1 MSLANPNVAFKQQF
15 HDTYRDAL
23 AQRDCRFAPATVDR
37 GMIEGTSFTIN
48 SLGVTEMKP
57 VTGRYQ
63 DKTPQSLDHNTR
75 VVYMA
80 DYDATVVV
88 DGFDIPKLSA
98 DPSFKYPG
106 LLADASNRLKD
117 KVIYRALLDPV
128 VQKTGE
134 NAFGTVSLPSAQIIL
149 AGATAFTKA
158 KAIFA
163 RSLFRKNECDNQN
176 GEQLYIAYNDD
187 MVRQILADTT
197 LTSADHIA
205 TQMLQ
210 AGEIARNWLG
220 FTWVPYQALDNGA
233 GGSSEARTVA
243 WAKSGVEIGMG
254 INFKTDV
261 SENKQKRGHPTEAYG
276 WLSLGAGRQD
286 EKKVVAIDF
295 LRA

>member
-1 MSLANPNVAFKQQF
+1 MSLANPPVAFKQQF
-15 HDTYRDAL
+15 HDSYRDAL
-23 AQRDCRFAPATVDR
+23 AQRDCRFAKASIDR
-37 GMIEGTSFTIN
+37 GMIEGSSFTIN
-48 SLGVTEMKP
+48 SLGTTEMKA

-80 DYDATVVV
+80 DYDATIVV

-106 LLADASNRLKD
+106 LLADASNRIKD
-117 KVIYRALLDPV
+117 KVIYRALLDAV
-128 VQKTGE
+128 VTKSGE
-134 NAFGTVSLPSAQIIL
+134 NTFSTTSLPAGQIVL
-149 AGATAFTKA
+149 AGGTAFTKA

-163 RSLFRKNECDNQN
+163 RSLFRKNECDEQN
-176 GEQLYIAYNDD
+176 GEQLYIAYNDE

-197 LTSADHIA
+197 LTSSDFMAV
-205 TQMLQ
+205 QMLQ
-210 AGEIARNWLG
+210 SGKVAENWMG

-233 GGSSEARTVA
+233 GGATEARTVA

-261 SENKQKRGHPTEAYG
+261 SENKAKRGHPTEAYG

-295 LRA
+295 LR

>member
-1 MSLANPNVAFKQQF
+1 MSLANPPVAFKQQF
-15 HDTYRDAL
+15 HDSYRDAL
-23 AQRDCRFAPATVDR
+23 AQRDCRFAKASIDR
-37 GMIEGTSFTIN
+37 GMIEGSSFTIN
-48 SLGVTEMKP
+48 SLGTTEMKA

-80 DYDATVVV
+80 DYDATIVV

-117 KVIYRALLDPV
+117 KVIYRALLDAV
-128 VQKTGE
+128 VTKSGE
-134 NAFGTVSLPSAQIIL
+134 NTFSTTSLPAGQIVL
-149 AGATAFTKA
+149 AGGTAFTKA

-163 RSLFRKNECDNQN
+163 RSLFRKNECDEQN
-176 GEQLYIAYNDD
+176 GEQLYIAYNDE

-197 LTSADHIA
+197 LTSSDFMAV
-205 TQMLQ
+205 QMLQ
-210 AGEIARNWLG
+210 SGKVAENWMG

-233 GGSSEARTVA
+233 GGATEARTVA

-261 SENKQKRGHPTEAYG
+261 SENKAKRGHPTEAYG

-295 LRA
+295 LR

>member
-1 MSLANPNVAFKQQF
+1 MSLANPPVAFKQQF
-15 HDTYRDAL
+15 HDSYRDAL
-23 AQRDCRFAPATVDR
+23 AQRDCRFAKASVDR
-37 GMIEGTSFTIN
+37 GMIEGSSFTIN
-48 SLGVTEMKP
+48 SLGTTEMKA

-80 DYDATVVV
+80 DYDATIVV
-88 DGFDIPKLSA
+88 DGFDVPKLSA
-98 DPSFKYPG
+98 DPSFKYPA

-117 KVIYRALLDPV
+117 KVIYRALLDAV
-128 VQKTGE
+128 VTKSGE
-134 NAFGTVSLPSAQIIL
+134 NSFSTTTLPAGQIVL
-149 AGATAFTKA
+149 AGGTAFTKA

-163 RSLFRKNECDNQN
+163 RSLFRKNECDEQN
-176 GEQLYIAYNDD
+176 GEQLYISYNDE

-197 LTSADHIA
+197 LTSSDFMAV
-205 TQMLQ
+205 QMLQ
-210 AGEIARNWLG
+210 SGKVAENWMG

-233 GGSSEARTVA
+233 GGGAEARTVA

-295 LRA
+295 LR

>member
-1 MSLANPNVAFKQQF
+1 MSLANPPVAFKQQF
-15 HDTYRDAL
+15 HDSYRDAL
-23 AQRDCRFAPATVDR
+23 AQRDCRFAKASIDR
-37 GMIEGTSFTIN
+37 GMIEGSSFTIN
-48 SLGVTEMKP
+48 SLGTTEMKA

-80 DYDATVVV
+80 DYDATIVV

-117 KVIYRALLDPV
+117 KVIYRALLDAV
-128 VQKTGE
+128 VTKSGE
-134 NAFGTVSLPSAQIIL
+134 NTFSTTSLPSSQIVL
-149 AGATAFTKA
+149 AGGTAFTKA

-163 RSLFRKNECDNQN
+163 RSLFRKNECDEQN
-176 GEQLYIAYNDD
+176 GEQLFIAYNDE

-197 LTSADHIA
+197 LTSSDFMAV
-205 TQMLQ
+205 QMLQ
-210 AGEIARNWLG
+210 SGKVAENWMG

-233 GGSSEARTVA
+233 GGGTEARTVA

-261 SENKQKRGHPTEAYG
+261 SENKAKRGHPTEAYG

-295 LRA
+295 LR

>member
-1 MSLANPNVAFKQQF
+1 MSLANPPVAFKQQF
-15 HDTYRDAL
+15 HDSYRDAL
-23 AQRDCRFAPATVDR
+23 AQRDCRFAKASVDR
-37 GMIEGTSFTIN
+37 GMIEGSSFTIN
-48 SLGVTEMKP
+48 SLGTTEMKA

-80 DYDATVVV
+80 DYDATIVV

-117 KVIYRALLDPV
+117 KVIYRALLDAV
-128 VQKTGE
+128 VTKSGE
-134 NAFGTVSLPSAQIIL
+134 NTFSTTTLPAGQIVV
-149 AGATAFTKA
+149 AGGTAFTKA

-163 RSLFRKNECDNQN
+163 RSLFRKNECDEQN
-176 GEQLYIAYNDD
+176 GEQLFMAYNDE

-197 LTSADHIA
+197 LTSSDFMAV
-205 TQMLQ
+205 QMLQ
-210 AGEIARNWLG
+210 SGKVAENWMG

-233 GGSSEARTVA
+233 GGGTEARTVA

-261 SENKQKRGHPTEAYG
+261 SENKAKRGHPTEAYG

-295 LRA
+295 LR

>member
-1 MSLANPNVAFKQQF
+1 MSLANPPVAFKQQF
-15 HDTYRDAL
+15 HDSYRDAL
-23 AQRDCRFAPATVDR
+23 AQRDCRFAKASVDR
-37 GMIEGTSFTIN
+37 GMIEGSSFTIN
-48 SLGVTEMKP
+48 SLGTTEMKA

-80 DYDATVVV
+80 DYDATIVV
-88 DGFDIPKLSA
+88 DGFDVPKLSA

-117 KVIYRALLDPV
+117 KVIYRALLDAV
-128 VQKTGE
+128 VTKSGE
-134 NAFGTVSLPSAQIIL
+134 NSFSTTTLPAGQIVL
-149 AGATAFTKA
+149 AGGTAFTKA

-163 RSLFRKNECDNQN
+163 RSLFRKNECDEQN
-176 GEQLYIAYNDD
+176 GEQLYIAYNDE

-197 LTSADHIA
+197 LTSSDFMAV
-205 TQMLQ
+205 QMLQ
-210 AGEIARNWLG
+210 SGKVAENWMG

-233 GGSSEARTVA
+233 GGGTEARTVA

-254 INFKTDV
+254 LNFKTDV
-261 SENKQKRGHPTEAYG
+261 SENKAKRGHPTEAYG

-286 EKKVVAIDF
+286 EKRVVAIDF
-295 LRA
+295 LR

>member
-15 HDTYRDAL
+15 HDSYRDAL
-23 AQRDCRFAPATVDR
+23 AQRESRFAPATVDR

-75 VVYMA
+75 VVYMS

-134 NAFGTVSLPSAQIIL
+134 NTFGTVSLPSAQIIL

>member
-1 MSLANPNVAFKQQF
+1 MSLANPPVAFKQQF
-15 HDTYRDAL
+15 HDSYRDAL
-23 AQRDCRFAPATVDR
+23 AQRDCRFAKASVDR
-37 GMIEGTSFTIN
+37 GMIEGSSFTIN
-48 SLGVTEMKP
+48 SLGTTEMKA

-80 DYDATVVV
+80 DYDATIVV

-106 LLADASNRLKD
+106 LLSDASNRLKD
-117 KVIYRALLDPV
+117 KVIYRALLDAV
-128 VQKTGE
+128 VTKSGE
-134 NAFGTVSLPSAQIIL
+134 NTFSTTTLPAGQIVL
-149 AGATAFTKA
+149 AGGTAFTKA

-163 RSLFRKNECDNQN
+163 RSLFRKNECDEQN
-176 GEQLYIAYNDD
+176 GEQLYIAYNDE

-197 LTSADHIA
+197 LTSSDFMAV
-205 TQMLQ
+205 QMLQ
-210 AGEIARNWLG
+210 SGKVAENWMG

-233 GGSSEARTVA
+233 GGGTEARTAA

-261 SENKQKRGHPTEAYG
+261 SENKAKRGHPTEAYG

-295 LRA
+295 LR

>member
-1 MSLANPNVAFKQQF
+1 MSLANPPVAFKQQF
-15 HDTYRDAL
+15 HDSYRDAL
-23 AQRDCRFAPATVDR
+23 AQRDCRFAKASVDR
-37 GMIEGTSFTIN
+37 GMIEGSSFTIN
-48 SLGVTEMKP
+48 SLGTTEMKA

-80 DYDATVVV
+80 DYDATIVV
-88 DGFDIPKLSA
+88 DGFDVPKLSA

-117 KVIYRALLDPV
+117 KVIYRALLDAV
-128 VQKTGE
+128 VTKSGE
-134 NAFGTVSLPSAQIIL
+134 NSFSTTTLPAGQIVL
-149 AGATAFTKA
+149 AGGTAFTKA

-163 RSLFRKNECDNQN
+163 RSLFRKNECDEQN
-176 GEQLYIAYNDD
+176 GEQLYISYNDE

-197 LTSADHIA
+197 LTSSDFMAV
-205 TQMLQ
+205 QMLQ
-210 AGEIARNWLG
+210 SGKVAENWMG

-233 GGSSEARTVA
+233 GGGAEARTVA

-261 SENKQKRGHPTEAYG
+261 SENKQKRGHHTEDYG

-295 LRA
+295 LR

>member
-1 MSLANPNVAFKQQF
+1 MSLANPNVAYKQQF

-23 AQRDCRFAPATVDR
+23 AQRDCRFAVASVDR
-37 GMIEGTSFTIN
+37 GMVEGTSFTIN
-48 SLGVTEMKP
+48 NLGATEMKA

-63 DKTPQSLDHNTR
+63 DKTPQTLENGTR

-134 NAFGTVSLPSAQIIL
+134 NTFGTVSLPAGQIIV
-149 AGATAFTKA
+149 AGGTSFAKA

-163 RSLFRKNECDNQN
+163 RSLFRKNECDNNN
-176 GEQLYIAYNDD
+176 GEELFIAYNDD

-197 LTSADHIA
+197 LTSADFMA

-210 AGEIARNWLG
+210 NGEIAKNWLG

-233 GGSSEARTVA
+233 GGALEARTAA

-254 INFKTDV
+254 LNFKTDV

-276 WLSLGAGRQD
+276 WVSLGAGRQD

>member
-1 MSLANPNVAFKQQF
+1 MSLANPPVAFKQQF
-15 HDTYRDAL
+15 HDSYRDAL
-23 AQRDCRFAPATVDR
+23 AQRDCRFAKASVDR
-37 GMIEGTSFTIN
+37 GMIEGSSFTIN
-48 SLGVTEMKP
+48 SLGTTEMKA

-80 DYDATVVV
+80 DYDATIVV
-88 DGFDIPKLSA
+88 DGFDVPKLSA

-117 KVIYRALLDPV
+117 KVIYRALLDAV
-128 VQKTGE
+128 VTKSGE
-134 NAFGTVSLPSAQIIL
+134 NSFSTTTLPAGQIVL
-149 AGATAFTKA
+149 AGGTAFTKA

-163 RSLFRKNECDNQN
+163 RSLFRKNECDEQN
-176 GEQLYIAYNDD
+176 GEQLYISYNDE

-197 LTSADHIA
+197 LTSSDFMAV
-205 TQMLQ
+205 QMLQ
-210 AGEIARNWLG
+210 SGKVAENWMG

-233 GGSSEARTVA
+233 GGGAEARTVA

-295 LRA
+295 LR